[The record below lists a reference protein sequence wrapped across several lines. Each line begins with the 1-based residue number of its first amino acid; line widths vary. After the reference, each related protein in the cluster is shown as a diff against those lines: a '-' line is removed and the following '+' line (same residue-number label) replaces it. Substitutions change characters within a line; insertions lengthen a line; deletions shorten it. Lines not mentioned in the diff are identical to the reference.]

1 MSRFDQ
7 VLTWIENSLAAL
19 ALGGA
24 TIIAIAGV
32 VMRYVFGQ
40 TIFWSEEAV
49 IFLIILSTFIGA
61 VITLRHN
68 EHVNVDIIPAI
79 LGERSKWIMAL
90 IGTSLLVVYCAVI
103 GAYAWILVFEP
114 VARNTVTP
122 SLKLPLWVVEASLPI
137 GLTLMLLRSLE
148 ILYRTARGQTA
159 FPEAEENEFAEDT
172 PEEALTI
179 TSDRDAD
186 QNTDRDAASDEP
198 DDRNER
204 TDR

>member
-32 VMRYVFGQ
+32 IMRYVFGQ

-49 IFLIILSTFIGA
+49 IFLVIFSTFIGA

-79 LGERSKWIMAL
+79 LGERGKWVLAL
-90 IGTSLLVVYCAVI
+90 IGTSLLTVYCAII
-103 GAYAWILVFEP
+103 GAYAWILILDP
-114 VARNTVTP
+114 AARNTITP
-122 SLKLPLWVVEASLPI
+122 SLKLPLWVVELAVPI
-137 GLTLMLLRSLE
+137 GLTLMFVRSLE

-159 FPEAEENEFAEDT
+159 FPEAEVNEFAEDT

-186 QNTDRDAASDEP
+186 RNTDRDAASDEP
-198 DDRNER
+198 NDRDER

>member
-19 ALGGA
+19 ALGAA

-32 VMRYVFGQ
+32 IMRYVFGQ

-68 EHVNVDIIPAI
+68 EHVNVDIIPVMLA
-79 LGERSKWIMAL
+79 ERGKWIFAML
-90 IGTSLLVVYCAVI
+90 GTFLLVVYCAII
-103 GAYAWILVFEP
+103 GAYAWILIFEP
-114 VARNTVTP
+114 VARNTITP

-137 GLTLMLLRSLE
+137 WLTLMLVRSLE
-148 ILYRTARGQTA
+148 ILYRTARGQSA
-159 FPEAEENEFAEDT
+159 FPEAEENEFADDT
-172 PEEALTI
+172 PEEALAVAP
-179 TSDRDAD
+179 DRD
-186 QNTDRDAASDEP
+186 TDRDTERDTASEEP
-198 DDRNER
+198 DDRDER

>member
-24 TIIAIAGV
+24 TIIAIV
-32 VMRYVFGQ
+32 SVIMRYVLGEG
-40 TIFWSEEAV
+40 IFWSEEAV

-79 LGERSKWIMAL
+79 LGERGKWIMAL
-90 IGTSLLVVYCAVI
+90 IGTSLLAVYCAVI

-114 VARNTVTP
+114 VARNTITP
-122 SLKLPLWVVEASLPI
+122 SLKLPLWVVELSLPV
-137 GLTLMLLRSLE
+137 GLTLLFLRSLE

-179 TSDRDAD
+179 TSDRD
-186 QNTDRDAASDEP
+186 TDRGATSNEP
-198 DDRNER
+198 DDRDER